1 MTHTKPLIIMVAG
14 PYRTGTNDD
23 PVLIARNLDRLEAA
37 AMPVY
42 KAGHIPMIGEWVAL
56 PLMKQAGSKEPG
68 DSIADE
74 YLYPV
79 AQRLI
84 ERCDAVYRI
93 EGASKG
99 ADQDVQLARQRGLP
113 IYFSAEEIPSI
124 ARPSAN

>member
-23 PVLIARNLDRLEAA
+23 PVLIAKNLDRLEAA

-42 KAGHIPMIGEWVAL
+42 RAGHIPVIGEWVAL
-56 PLMKQAGSKEPG
+56 PLAKQAGSKAPG

-84 ERCDAVYRI
+84 ERCDAIYRI

-99 ADQDVQLARQRGLP
+99 ADQDVQLAREHGLP
-113 IYFSAEEIPSI
+113 AYFSVEEIPS
-124 ARPSAN
+124 RG